1 MRVRHSKG
9 GVRKKC
15 GKWLGHWYAGG
26 RRKSRVIG
34 SVAEMTKTKAREEV
48 AKIAA
53 AERGERSEKFG
64 AFVDRVYLPFFSR
77 NWKRSTEGS
86 NRNRIAVHLTAAFED
101 RDLLSFTRDG
111 LQDFLDAKAAEL
123 SFSTVAHLRW
133 DLKAIFDLAQAEG
146 IVEKNPAALLFIP
159 RAAKKPK
166 RDVMTLD
173 QVRECFKALA
183 QRERI
188 IAKFAILAGMRPG
201 EILALTWGDI
211 SDHADIRQRVYRG
224 VIDTPKT
231 TQSARKA
238 ALPDG
243 LRAELAKWKAA
254 AGEVTDAMYVFPSEN
269 ATPLQIENLWR
280 RRFGPALKKAGL
292 GWVNFQVMR
301 RTSSTLLN
309 KLGGGKMVADQL
321 GHTLDVNQNVYTQS
335 PVAERRKIVNRLE
348 KKLG

>member
-1 MRVRHSKG
+1 MRTRHATG
-9 GVRKKC
+9 GVRKQRN
-15 GKWLGHWYAGG
+15 KWIGHWWVSGV
-26 RRKSRVIG
+26 RKSRVIG
-34 SVAEMTKTKAREEV
+34 SVADMTKTKAKEEV

-53 AERGERSEKFG
+53 AERAERTERFGE
-64 AFVDRVYLPFFSR
+64 FVDRVYLPFFSR
-77 NWKRSTEGS
+77 KWKRSTDGN
-86 NRNRIAVHLTAAFED
+86 NRNRIAVHLTAAFESL
-101 RDLLSFTRDG
+101 DLHSFTRDG

-146 IVEKNPAALLFIP
+146 IVEKNPATLLFIP

-173 QVRECFKALA
+173 QVRACFKALA

-188 IAKFAILAGMRPG
+188 IAKFAILVGMRPG

-280 RRFGPALKKAGL
+280 RRFGPALKKVGL